1 MNHDLY
7 QAVTDRI
14 VAALEAGV
22 PPWAR
27 PWTTES
33 EPMPLNA
40 ASRRP
45 YRGINA
51 VLLTLASQLRGY
63 SRNAW
68 LTYRQASELN
78 AQVRGGER
86 GTQVVFYKLDHAKE
100 MVEAAEEQRSPRVIP
115 LLRSFVVFNVA
126 QIDNLPE
133 RLNPPPRP
141 ATWSPCS
148 EAERVFQNSG
158 AVIQHGGSMAF
169 YSPLDDRI
177 QLPPKGAFS
186 EPESYYA
193 TGLHELVHWSGH
205 PDRLNRVLSRR
216 FGDEAYA
223 MEELVAELGGAFLCA
238 HCRLNGRLQHA
249 NYLAS
254 WLKILKADKR
264 AIFSVASKAQQ
275 AADFVL
281 SVKPTDAA
289 ASQPIEEAA

>member
-1 MNHDLY
+1 MNLDLY
-7 QAVTDRI
+7 RAVTDRI
-14 VAALEAGV
+14 VAALEAGTA
-22 PPWAR
+22 PWIR
-27 PWTTES
+27 PWS
-33 EPMPLNA
+33 ADAEPMPVNA
-40 ASRRP
+40 VSRRT

-68 LTYRQASELN
+68 LTYRQASELG

-86 GTQVVFYKLDHAKE
+86 GTQVVFYKLDQAKE
-100 MVEAAEEQRSPRVIP
+100 PVEATEEQRTPRVVP
-115 LLRSFVVFNVA
+115 FLRSFVIFNVA
-126 QIDNLPE
+126 QIDKLPKRLSPPPLPE
-133 RLNPPPRP
+133 S
-141 ATWSPCS
+141 WSPCT
-148 EAERVFQNSG
+148 EAEAILNTSG
-158 AVIQHGGSMAF
+158 ANIEHGGSMAY
-169 YSPLDDRI
+169 YSPLEDRI

-238 HCRLNGRLQHA
+238 HCRLDGRLQHA

-254 WLKILKADKR
+254 WLKVLKSDKR
-264 AIFSVASKAQQ
+264 AIFSAASKAQQ

-281 SVKPTDAA
+281 TVKPTATA